1 MISVHYPLPELETSR
16 SIGHRDRSAGA
27 YVANSEISVHYPLPE
42 LETSRSIGHRDR
54 SAHFVRT
61 MKVNLVK
68 GFPASSRRLSGG
80 YRAYRLYTFIGF
92 IGF

>member
-1 MISVHYPLPELETSR
+1 MCSISRHLFR
-16 SIGHRDRSAGA
+16 SSQRIGSALFA
-27 YVANSEISVHYPLPE
+27 LLARYVASSVISVHYPLPE